1 VVYGVGHH
9 DDGVCFFVCVPRARV
24 RGRGGDVMSAFVVG
38 RRSRARASMGALVV
52 AASSSSSPGTPELG
66 NIRVS
71 SNASSSRRARAANA
85 TKTIHLVRHGRTE
98 MNEYLRTNHWADAD
112 FRDPMMIDTRLTSE
126 GEAQARALRAIT
138 AALEPRPELIVSS
151 PLRRALRTAE
161 LAFEDIERDVPRV
174 VCALARERVF
184 HGSDIGRVRSVL
196 AEEHPE
202 WCLEDLGDADAP
214 WWYVAPG
221 CEDPHSTAVLEPVEV
236 FEKRMEDFKVWI
248 DARPEKTIA
257 VVAHWGVCFSL
268 TGEEFQNCE
277 LRTLTEQDLIV
288 GNGDFKKYDV
298 FLQDNVQGRVG
309 RFLVS
314 IRNRLS
320 WLF

>member
-1 VVYGVGHH
+1 
-9 DDGVCFFVCVPRARV
+9 
-24 RGRGGDVMSAFVVG
+24 MK
-38 RRSRARASMGALVV
+38 
-52 AASSSSSPGTPELG
+52 TPM
-66 NIRVS
+66 
-71 SNASSSRRARAANA
+71 
-85 TKTIHLVRHGRTE
+85 KTIHLIRHGRTE
-98 MNEYLRTNHWADAD
+98 MNEYLRTNHWADVD
-112 FRDPMMIDTRLTSE
+112 FRDPMMIDTRLTPE
-126 GEAQARALRAIT
+126 GEAQARSLREIT
-138 AALEPRPELIVSS
+138 AGLDPAPEVIVSS

-161 LAFEDIERDVPRV
+161 LAFESVEGDVPRV

-221 CEDPHSTAVLEPVEV
+221 CEDPHGTAVLEPVEV

-248 DARPEKTIA
+248 EARPEKTIA

-277 LRTLTEQDLIV
+277 LKTLTEQDLIV

>member
-1 VVYGVGHH
+1 
-9 DDGVCFFVCVPRARV
+9 
-24 RGRGGDVMSAFVVG
+24 
-38 RRSRARASMGALVV
+38 
-52 AASSSSSPGTPELG
+52 
-66 NIRVS
+66 
-71 SNASSSRRARAANA
+71 
-85 TKTIHLVRHGRTE
+85 
-98 MNEYLRTNHWADAD
+98 MNEYLRENHWADPD
-112 FRDPMMIDTRLTSE
+112 FRDPMMIDTRLTRE
-126 GEAQARALRAIT
+126 GEAQAFALQAIT
-138 AALEPRPELIVSS
+138 RALEPKPEIIVSS

-161 LAFEDIERDVPRV
+161 LAFGEAKSDVPRV

-202 WCLEDLGDADAP
+202 WCFKELGEDDAP
-214 WWYVAPG
+214 WWYVPAG
-221 CEDPHSTAVLEPVEV
+221 CEDPHATAVLEPVEV
-236 FEKRMEDFKVWI
+236 FERRMEEFRAWI

-268 TGEEFQNCE
+268 TGVEFENCE
-277 LRTLTEQDLIV
+277 LKTLTDKDLVV

-314 IRNRLS
+314 LRNRLS
-320 WLF
+320 SLF